1 MGVISWA
8 AQAYGPAAVA
18 AAIVAALAFVWWL
31 SRRDARDETRRARR
45 DADDR
50 RDRPPR

>member
-31 SRRDARDETRRARR
+31 SRRDARDETRR